1 MFRYS
6 KLLINHQLERNM
18 HLIVLKTYKSCCMYC
33 IVKAVARLKRHDLDL
48 DVENTNPTKMSSAP
62 YGCTWMKCPVI
73 ICQNDACDHW
83 LQDGSLCCVK

>member
-1 MFRYS
+1 MFHYS
-6 KLLINHQLERNM
+6 KLLINERLERKV
-18 HLIVLKTYKSCCMYC
+18 HLIVLKTYESYSMYC

-48 DVENTNPTKMSSAP
+48 DEEKTNPTKMSSAT
-62 YGCTWMKCPVI
+62 YGCTWMKWPVI